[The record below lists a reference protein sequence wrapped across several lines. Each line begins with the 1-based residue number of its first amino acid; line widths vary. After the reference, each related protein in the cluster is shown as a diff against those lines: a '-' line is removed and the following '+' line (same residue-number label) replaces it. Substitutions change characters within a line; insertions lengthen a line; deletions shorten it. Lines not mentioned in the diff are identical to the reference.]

1 MQASLFLIL
10 LGTMTVTGASRLP
23 TAPVHE
29 VKLVHQGDH
38 YGFEPSTLTVHSGD
52 LVKFTLVSGGPHNVA
67 FDADQIPDAREQALA
82 AGMPDQMA
90 PLASNLLK
98 DGEGYTIS
106 FAGVPPGTYPYFCM
120 PHAGAGMKGSITV
133 E

>member
-1 MQASLFLIL
+1 MQASLLLIM
-10 LGTMTVTGASRLP
+10 LGTMTVTGATRIP
-23 TAPVHE
+23 TAPPHD
-29 VKLVHQGDH
+29 VKLIHHGDH
-38 YGFEPSTLTVHSGD
+38 YTFEPSHLTVHTGD

-67 FDADQIPDAREQALA
+67 FDAGQIPDPAEQALA

-98 DGEGYTIS
+98 DGDSYTIS
-106 FAGVPPGTYPYFCM
+106 FAGVPAGSYPYFCM
-120 PHAGAGMKGSITV
+120 PHSGAGMKGSITV